1 MPRRKRKTSSPSD
14 DPAKERN
21 DRGARIADENPDAFL
36 EAALT
41 TGPGLLARVA
51 DGIADPQR
59 ASAVRLAAVELD
71 EITGVELNGMTAPGR
86 IDLRPV
92 FGRPIWGWS
101 LESGYVGATM
111 VDVTTAA
118 AAGLGTIGAQM
129 WLCFRSRDPR
139 DPPAAFLP
147 TTPAPTGPAL
157 GMADVPFMGDT
168 NGRPLADV
176 VIERLAEVPVGKGV
190 SARTLIAETV
200 PREPYRPVR
209 RVSLPRL
216 HRAGDAVV
224 LPSFSPPK
232 APDPEP
238 YLQELD
244 LENTACPSWL
254 LYLYDHAGGGSL
266 AQGRGAPWALRLFIA
281 ALCAV
286 KVEDRNGVGVPL
298 PFKLEDVGGWLHP
311 DGWTNRRR
319 DWERLPAALNRLGS
333 LRVPIGGM
341 LVAPVHALAV
351 PKAYSADAA
360 VVLMVTIP
368 RAARA
373 GVRLDWDRLRR
384 YGLQSAAIYRAYLSV
399 SAVLDHSAAR
409 GMPITRQIA
418 APVLNRTGKPIARK
432 GRLLRDPDRLV
443 ENPAARYVA
452 VFTDRDAASFI
463 GYNPNEKQRRYDARK
478 AIEQLTADGV
488 IELNRL
494 ARGRFRMFGRRP

>member
-1 MPRRKRKTSSPSD
+1 MPRRKTSSPSA

-21 DRGARIADENPDAFL
+21 ARAARIADENPDAFL

-51 DGIADPQR
+51 DGITDSQR
-59 ASAVRLAAVELD
+59 ADAVRLAAVELD
-71 EITGVELNGMTAPGR
+71 GITGDEVNVTTTPER

-101 LESGYVGATM
+101 LENGYIGATM
-111 VDVTTAA
+111 VDATTAA
-118 AAGLGTIGAQM
+118 AAGLGTICARM
-129 WLCFRSRDPR
+129 WLFFRSRDPR
-139 DPPAAFLP
+139 DRPAVFLP
-147 TTPAPTGPAL
+147 PTPAPTGPAL
-157 GMADVPFMGDT
+157 GMADVPLMGDM
-168 NGRPLADV
+168 NGRPLAEV
-176 VIERLAEVPVGKGV
+176 VIERLARVPVGKGV
-190 SARTLIAETV
+190 SARTLIAETL

-238 YLQELD
+238 YLPGLD
-244 LENTACPSWL
+244 LEDTACPSWL

-266 AQGRGAPWALRLFIA
+266 AQGRGAPWDLRLFIA

-399 SAVLDHSAAR
+399 SAVLDHSAAG

-418 APVLNRTGKPIARK
+418 APVLNRAGKPIARK
-432 GRLLRDPDRLV
+432 GRLLRNPDRLV

-463 GYNPNEKQRRYDARK
+463 GYDPNDKRRRYDARK
-478 AIEQLTADGV
+478 AIEQLERDGV
-488 IELNRL
+488 IELERL
-494 ARGRFRMFGRRP
+494 SRGQFRMFGRRP